1 MKNNK
6 LKSTLM
12 LMTAVMG
19 LSIAVPTFTSVGS
32 DVTAQASVPFD
43 TSMTRVKHPMNRD
56 IQLSIAYWLNDNLT
70 QKQADS
76 VLDKVDVA
84 YSDTYAKTKSDK
96 KSMAAAFAALS
107 KFTGVK
113 ISSTGHYSDSAK
125 IDKSKVNKAVKAGNG
140 QKNSSAAVASIVK
153 THSKKTTTK
162 KKSTKKSTKKAKKAT
177 KKVYS
182 LKATKTSKNAKK
194 IKITG
199 KYKGSKTTKYV
210 HVHTYKTNNWVKLSK
225 KRTFSVKVKAN
236 HAKHVWV
243 YGANRKTVKHSHKK
257 ATYKYSRASKS
268 TVATIKVVKAATNK

>member
-1 MKNNK
+1 
-6 LKSTLM
+6 
-12 LMTAVMG
+12 MTAVMG

-32 DVTAQASVPFD
+32 DVTAQASVPFNTD
-43 TSMTRVKHPMNRD
+43 MTKVKYHMDANT
-56 IQLSIAYWLNDNLT
+56 QLGIEYWLNDNLT
-70 QKQADS
+70 QKQADA
-76 VLDKVDVA
+76 VIDKVCVA
-84 YSDTYAKTKSDK
+84 YGNTYVKTKSDK
-96 KSMAAAFAALS
+96 KSTAAAFAALT

-113 ISSTGHYSDSAK
+113 FSSTGHYSDSAK

-153 THSKKTTTK
+153 TYSKKTTTK
-162 KKSTKKSTKKAKKAT
+162 KKATKKATKKTKKAT

-199 KYKGSKTTKYV
+199 KYKGSKATKYV

-268 TVATIKVVKAATNK
+268 TVATIKVVKAAANK